1 MRTQSVDLAWNDPIR
16 SLFIFIRIFNFAEK
30 RKKIKYIFEYYSY
43 SIQLE
48 IRNIHIQLNTVFRK
62 IIHSNTGFCIQI
74 GATTIPKYGIVFL
87 VRNHI

>member
-1 MRTQSVDLAWNDPIR
+1 MYSN
-16 SLFIFIRIFNFAEK
+16 IFVLYSYSFEYSTL
-30 RKKIKYIFEYYSY
+30 RKKEKKLNIFEYYSY